1 MAFILGDKM
10 GYKVFKST
18 PITIGDQLIT
28 EPRTNLGF
36 VSASLIKA
44 EGTILNR
51 IQVTGTYNINHHQ
64 YFIGVQTHVL
74 TSSVHIY
81 LPKAESSTDGRTF
94 IIKDEGGMADTN
106 NIIVHITN
114 GDTVD
119 GETFAIIES
128 PYASLNIY
136 TDGHSRWFIY

>member
-1 MAFILGDKM
+1 M
-10 GYKVFKST
+10 GYKMFKST
-18 PITIGDQLIT
+18 PITLGDQLII

-44 EGTILNR
+44 DGTILNR
-51 IQVTGTYNINHHQ
+51 IEVTGTYNINHNQ

-94 IIKDEGGMADTN
+94 IIKDEGGMSDTN
-106 NIIVHITN
+106 NIIVHIVN

-119 GETFAIIES
+119 GERFVVIES
-128 PYASLNIY
+128 PYASLNVY
-136 TDGHSRWFIY
+136 TDGINRWFVY

>member
-1 MAFILGDKM
+1 M

-18 PITIGDQLIT
+18 PITLGDQIIT

-44 EGTILNR
+44 DGTILNR
-51 IQVTGTYNINHHQ
+51 IEVTGTYTINHAQ
-64 YFIGVQTHVL
+64 YFIGVQTHII

-81 LPKAESSTDGRTF
+81 LPKAETSTGGRTF
-94 IIKDEGGMADTN
+94 IIKDEGGMSDTN
-106 NIIVHITN
+106 NIIVHIVN

-119 GETFAIIES
+119 GEQFVIIES
-128 PYASLNIY
+128 PYASLNVY
-136 TDGHSRWFIY
+136 TDGVNRWFVY

>member
-1 MAFILGDKM
+1 M

-28 EPRTNLGF
+28 DPRTNLGF

-51 IQVTGTYNINHHQ
+51 IEVTGTYSINHAQ

-94 IIKDEGGMADTN
+94 IIKDEGGMSDTN

-114 GDTVD
+114 GDTID
-119 GETFAIIES
+119 GEQFATIES
-128 PYASLNIY
+128 PYACLSIY

>member
-1 MAFILGDKM
+1 M

-18 PITIGDQLIT
+18 LFTLGDQVVT
-28 EPRTNLGF
+28 EPRINLGF

-44 EGTILNR
+44 DGTILNR
-51 IQVTGTYNINHHQ
+51 IEVTGTYTINHAQ
-64 YFIGVQTHVL
+64 YFIGVQTHLL

-94 IIKDEGGMADTN
+94 IIKDEGGMSDTN
-106 NIIVHITN
+106 NIILHIVN

-119 GETFAIIES
+119 GEIFVTIES
-128 PYASLNIY
+128 PYASLNVY
-136 TDGHSRWFIY
+136 TDGVNRWFVY

>member
-1 MAFILGDKM
+1 M

-28 EPRTNLGF
+28 DPRTNLGF

-51 IQVTGTYNINHHQ
+51 IEVTGTYNINHAQ
-64 YFIGVQTHVL
+64 YFIGVQTQML
-74 TSSVHIY
+74 TSSVCVY
-81 LPKAESSTDGRTF
+81 LPKAETATDGRTY
-94 IIKDEGGMADTN
+94 IIKDEGGMSDIN

-114 GDTVD
+114 GDTID
-119 GETFAIIES
+119 GEKFAIIES

>member
-1 MAFILGDKM
+1 M
-10 GYKVFKST
+10 GYKIFKST
-18 PITIGDQLIT
+18 PIAIGDQLIT

-36 VSASLIKA
+36 VSASLVKA
-44 EGTILNR
+44 DGTILNR
-51 IQVTGTYNINHHQ
+51 IEVTGTYNINHQQ

-81 LPKAESSTDGRTF
+81 LPKAETSTDGRTF
-94 IIKDEGGMADTN
+94 VIKDEGGMADTN

-114 GDTVD
+114 SDTID
-119 GETFAIIES
+119 GEQYVIIES

-136 TDGHSRWFIY
+136 TNGNNKWFIY